1 MSTNF
6 YQPKYNPHNDKRR
19 AWFAY
24 KGEGVYGLED
34 GKVYSYKCLR
44 AASGLHLECLRTRIR
59 DENLGNPKVSSWLVT
74 DFTLRESQRTPFGMT
89 KDKAPNRRDAA
100 RAEKINRCIGSSESM
115 SQAWLKKPLL
125 KGSC

>member
-74 DFTLRESQRTPFGMT
+74 DFTILVVTFF
-89 KDKAPNRRDAA
+89 
-100 RAEKINRCIGSSESM
+100 
-115 SQAWLKKPLL
+115 
-125 KGSC
+125 

>member
-6 YQPKYNPHNDKRR
+6 YQPKYNPHNDRRR
-19 AWFAY
+19 AWFTY

-59 DENLGNPKVSSWLVT
+59 DENLGNPKVSNWLVT
-74 DFTLRESQRTPFGMT
+74 DFTLRSSQRTPFGIT
-89 KDKAPNRRDAA
+89 KDKAPNRRDAV
-100 RAEKINRCIGSSESM
+100 RAEKINRCIGASESM